1 VVGRL
6 KKNGNRFIAN
16 HGDEST
22 LAQLSGGIK
31 EPIGRTGWVSE
42 AEDGR
47 NLFSFEGVG
56 KL

>member
-22 LAQLSGGIK
+22 LAQLGSGIK
-31 EPIGRTGWVSE
+31 EPIGRTGCVSG

-47 NLFSFEGVG
+47 NLFLFEGG
-56 KL
+56 KKL